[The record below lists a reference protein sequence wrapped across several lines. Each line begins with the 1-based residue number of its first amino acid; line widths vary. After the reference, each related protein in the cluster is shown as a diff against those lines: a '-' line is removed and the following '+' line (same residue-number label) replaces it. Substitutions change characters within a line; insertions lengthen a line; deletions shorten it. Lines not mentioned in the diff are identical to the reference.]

1 MFTTVRQQHDDI
13 LWEPGHNCFKHFK
26 CIKFVSDMNKNSKVY
41 QKIQYQHLI
50 SNKNFIRRKKNLGT
64 ILLRTTF
71 DFNRQPIGWFTIL
84 RPYNWLFFIEINKFF
99 ETDIYEQCR
108 IEYILHYVCPIQL
121 TVGTAYSKTG
131 VGTEMWLESAN
142 RTIKMFT
149 V

>member
-26 CIKFVSDMNKNSKVY
+26 CIKFVSDMKKNSKVY

-71 DFNRQPIGWFTIL
+71 DFNRQPIGWFTGSRLADLLYWDLIIDYFSSKSINFL
-84 RPYNWLFFIEINKFF
+84 KPTSTNNVALNIFYTMSVRYNL
-99 ETDIYEQCR
+99 Q
-108 IEYILHYVCPIQL
+108 
-121 TVGTAYSKTG
+121 
-131 VGTEMWLESAN
+131 
-142 RTIKMFT
+142 
-149 V
+149 